1 VIVPLIHAKVVGCY
15 EVALL
20 TLWLV
25 ANAESLLVK
34 NMHEL
39 HACGSKQSS
48 VMYESNS
55 RTADECV
62 HWGLSEACLLI
73 R

>member
-1 VIVPLIHAKVVGCY
+1 VIVPFIHAKVVRCH

-25 ANAESLLVK
+25 ANAASLLARH
-34 NMHEL
+34 MHVL
-39 HACGSKQSS
+39 YACGSKQSG
-48 VMYESNS
+48 VMYECNS
-55 RTADECV
+55 RTADACV